1 MNRMVNIMDE
11 KKLARPKEN
20 RMVGGVCSGLGNY
33 FNVDATVVRILF
45 ALSFFF
51 LYPGTFL
58 IYLLLLIIMP
68 EER

>member
-1 MNRMVNIMDE
+1 MDE

>member
-1 MNRMVNIMDE
+1 MDE
-11 KKLARPKEN
+11 KRLSRSREN
-20 RMVGGVCSGLGNY
+20 RMVGGVCGGLGNY
-33 FNVDATVVRILF
+33 FNVDATVVRLLF

-51 LYPGTFL
+51 LYPGIFL